1 MTQATPEEK
10 HPGDLLLRR
19 LRAGERLAESEAT
32 AMAHA
37 ATCAR
42 CRARLKDLDDE
53 QQRFEQAISFDR
65 FAAGVERAA
74 RSGAR
79 PRGARPAAGRRWAL
93 PSLGFV
99 AAAAALVLVLG
110 VRDGQRGE
118 VRLGP
123 PRTSAGS
130 NGIKGGGAGIVVRI
144 GGAGGDA
151 TQRDAASGR
160 PEMLARGERVRIGYR
175 TGEHRY
181 LIAVSLDDHGR
192 VTALYPES
200 GPSMPVAGAGE
211 TQYLPDSVEFTGAGA
226 ERLVVLLSDQPLALD
241 TVKRA
246 AEAAY
251 RKSGGDLI
259 RLPELEVGG
268 GEQFARI
275 FLKP

>member
-1 MTQATPEEK
+1 MTEATPAEK

-19 LRAGERLAESEAT
+19 LRAGEPLAGDQASAT
-32 AMAHA
+32 AHTEA
-37 ATCAR
+37 CGR

-53 QQRFEQAISFDR
+53 QQRFEQTISFDR

-74 RSGAR
+74 RSGSKA
-79 PRGARPAAGRRWAL
+79 RGARPAAGRRWGL
-93 PSLGFV
+93 PSLGLV
-99 AAAAALVLVLG
+99 AAAAALVLVIG
-110 VRDGQRGE
+110 VRDGQRDG
-118 VRLGP
+118 VGSGA
-123 PRTSAGS
+123 PRAAGS

-144 GGAGGDA
+144 GGGGSDA

-160 PEMLARGERVRIGYR
+160 PETLARGERIRIGYR
-175 TGEHRY
+175 PGEHRY
-181 LIAVSLDDHGR
+181 LFAVSLDDQGR

-200 GPSMPVAGAGE
+200 GRSLEVAGAGE
-211 TQYLPDSVEFTGAGA
+211 TQYLPESVEFTGTGA
-226 ERLVVLLSDQPLALD
+226 ERLVVVLSDQPLALD

-259 RLPELEVGG
+259 RLPDLEVGGG
-268 GEQFARI
+268 GEQFART